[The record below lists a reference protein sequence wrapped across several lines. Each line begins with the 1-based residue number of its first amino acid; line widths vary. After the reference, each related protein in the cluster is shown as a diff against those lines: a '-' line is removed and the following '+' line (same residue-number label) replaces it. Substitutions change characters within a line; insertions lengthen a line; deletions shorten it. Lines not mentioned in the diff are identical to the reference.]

1 MIPLRYEYL
10 RAFVINNE
18 IIGKALSIESLANSK
33 HSIEASQV
41 AQRKRLPESGSASR
55 VGNGNPLLV
64 FLAGKIPWTEEPG
77 GL

>member
-41 AQRKRLPESGSASR
+41 AQRKR
-55 VGNGNPLLV
+55 
-64 FLAGKIPWTEEPG
+64 
-77 GL
+77 